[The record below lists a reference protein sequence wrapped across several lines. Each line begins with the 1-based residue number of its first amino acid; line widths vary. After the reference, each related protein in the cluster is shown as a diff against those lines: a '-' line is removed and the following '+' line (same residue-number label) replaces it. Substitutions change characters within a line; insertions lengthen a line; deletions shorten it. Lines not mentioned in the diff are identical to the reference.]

1 MAGIGTE
8 TLDSLNTL
16 VFSSLEFLFRYLPLF
31 LLILFLIPKKMR
43 CLWLLAYS
51 LLLYWAGEPGY
62 VFLLLGMAV
71 VNFLF
76 GLSLEVRKSASLE
89 APEETAKGQPFW
101 EQRTEVR
108 PVGEWQELFLRDPEE
123 DSPRRK
129 ILFILAV
136 SCNLLL
142 LAWFKLNNAFDKSFL
157 LPVGLSFYIFKN
169 LSYLS
174 DVYRGTIP
182 AEHSP
187 VRFGAYL
194 CMFPQIVSGPIM
206 RYSDALKGF
215 CFEHRFSLYRLES
228 GVKRIAAGLA
238 AKVLIADRLGI
249 LWNDLQT
256 IGFESI
262 STPLA
267 WLGAAGYSLQLY
279 FDFWGYSMIAV
290 GIGEMIGLPVI
301 RNFHHPYAARS
312 VSEFYRRWHMTLGN
326 FFRDY
331 VYIPLGGNRKGMVRT
346 VCNLLFVWLLT
357 GLWHGNSVNFLLW
370 GLLLG
375 LLVAAERLALRPF
388 LENHRLL
395 SHLYVLVVLP
405 LTWMVFAIPSLSE
418 MGIYFLRLFPLAGRP
433 AAVNPGD
440 FLKELKIFAPTLLAA
455 AVFCVPAVGRWCER
469 HKNNT
474 AVIIALFFLFWLS
487 VYQMANAVNN
497 PFMYANF

>member
-8 TLDSLNTL
+8 ALDSLNTL

-31 LLILFLIPKKMR
+31 WLILFLIPKKTR

-51 LLLYWAGEPGY
+51 LLLYWAGEPWY
-62 VFLLLGMAV
+62 VFLLLGMGA

-76 GLSLEVRKSASLE
+76 GLSLERRQSAP
-89 APEETAKGQPFW
+89 AEEEGETGEGPPRRSAW
-101 EQRTEVR
+101 EEVR
-108 PVGEWQELFLRDPEE
+108 PEGDWKELFPAAPGE
-123 DSPRRK
+123 DDRRRK
-129 ILFILAV
+129 ALFVLAV
-136 SCNLLL
+136 SCNLVL
-142 LAWFKLNNAFDKSFL
+142 LAWFKLNNAFDRSFL
-157 LPVGLSFYIFKN
+157 LPVGLSFYTFKN
-169 LSYLS
+169 LSYLC
-174 DVYRGTIP
+174 DVYTGTILP
-182 AEHSP
+182 ERSLI
-187 VRFGAYL
+187 RFGAYL

-206 RYSDALKGF
+206 RYTEAFRGLL
-215 CFEHRFSLYRLES
+215 FEHGLSLYRLES

-290 GIGEMIGLPVI
+290 GIGEIIGLPVI

-312 VSEFYRRWHMTLGN
+312 VSEFYRRWHITLGS

-331 VYIPLGGNRKGMVRT
+331 VYIPLGGNRKGMART

-370 GLLLG
+370 GFLLG
-375 LLVAAERLALRPF
+375 LLIAAERLVLRPF
-388 LENHRLL
+388 LEGHRLL
-395 SHLYVLVVLP
+395 SHLYVLAVMP

-418 MGIYFLRLFPLAGRP
+418 MGVYFLRLFPLAGQP
-433 AAVNPGD
+433 GTVNPGD
-440 FLKELKIFAPTLLAA
+440 FLKELRLFWPALLAG
-455 AVFCVPAVGRWCER
+455 AVFCVPAAGRWCER
-469 HKNNT
+469 HKNGILVT
-474 AVIIALFFLFWLS
+474 AALFFLFWLS